1 MYEYINICED
11 MIESNI
17 ILEKVEEKNWKI
29 IIKEEFKC

>member
-17 ILEKVEEKNWKI
+17 ILEKVEEKKLENYYKGGV
-29 IIKEEFKC
+29 